1 MHVICTAA
9 YRMWYVGRDKTSEA
23 CTPVRQLASSEAGRV
38 ESILRLVLNR
48 VERLGW
54 VRGRTPVQVGV
65 LRARRC
71 GASTEVEQTDKMEL
85 TRARSGNTSNEQRD
99 LAVRAAPTP
108 A

>member
-1 MHVICTAA
+1 MHTC
-9 YRMWYVGRDKTSEA
+9 S
-23 CTPVRQLASSEAGRV
+23 LASSEAGRV

-71 GASTEVEQTDKMEL
+71 GASTEVEQTDKMQL
-85 TRARSGNTSNEQRD
+85 TRAFARSQRNTSNEQRD
-99 LAVRAAPTP
+99 LAVRASYSRLKAPCEKLIFIQLIPVTL
-108 A
+108 